1 MGELTAA
8 LALTPALRD
17 LGSAGAYPVLAVA
30 TAAATVSAAILAE
43 VAAWI
48 HDEPRWSWMAA
59 AFALYGLVALPVTTL
74 ATDGDTPH
82 LLLLLLV
89 VHLTALPLLAGSL
102 RTASRH
108 GSALPWGLT
117 VVGAV
122 LSTASLT
129 VPEGVVPVGAVA
141 VVLVAVVL
149 PGAVVVALCHLVAGH
164 RRRNGS
170 QLRLGLG
177 LVVVT
182 GAQLHRGAAGLPVTH
197 PPSAVLG
204 LVGALVVL
212 VALVELVA
220 RSLATLNAE
229 HWAQQ
234 EELSQAALHVERA
247 RESAAERDHELRNG
261 LAGLAGITHLLGS
274 GADDDAQ
281 QRLKQAVLSELG
293 RLHTIL
299 DGGAVG
305 PDRGPREEYAVE
317 PVLAGLVTLR
327 RSGGAAVTL
336 EVDDG
341 DGDDGRADLPLR
353 VCGDAAVLAQV
364 VTNLLANCERHAP
377 GAAVVVRARR
387 RGDRVLV
394 EVRDRGPGL
403 PAALEHALLRRGVHD
418 PRAGGSG
425 LGLHISARLV
435 EREGGALDLRT
446 VTDPLGCLATVQ
458 LPAASAPD
466 RPGAH
471 RSPHR

>member
-1 MGELTAA
+1 
-8 LALTPALRD
+8 
-17 LGSAGAYPVLAVA
+17 
-30 TAAATVSAAILAE
+30 VSLQ
-43 VAAWI
+43 
-48 HDEPRWSWMAA
+48 P
-59 AFALYGLVALPVTTL
+59 PQ
-74 ATDGDTPH
+74 
-82 LLLLLLV
+82 
-89 VHLTALPLLAGSL
+89 
-102 RTASRH
+102 RH
-108 GSALPWGLT
+108 GSVLPWGLT
-117 VVGAV
+117 VVGAA
-122 LSTASLT
+122 LSAASLA
-129 VPEGVVPVGAVA
+129 VPADLVPLGAVA
-141 VVLVAVVL
+141 VVLVALAL
-149 PGAVVVALCHLVAGH
+149 PGGMVVALCHLVRGH
-164 RRRNGS
+164 TRRSGP

-177 LVVVT
+177 LVVVA

-197 PPSAVLG
+197 PLVAAVG

-220 RSLATLNAE
+220 RSLAAVNAE

-299 DGGAVG
+299 DGGAVA
-305 PDRGPREEYAVE
+305 PDAGPREEYAVE

-336 EVDDG
+336 EVDGGEGEDVPKG
-341 DGDDGRADLPLR
+341 LPLR

-387 RGDRVLV
+387 HGDRVLV

-403 PAALEHALLRRGVHD
+403 PAALGHDLLRRGVHD

-435 EREGGALDLRT
+435 EREGGVLDLRT

-471 RSPHR
+471 RSPNR

>member
-1 MGELTAA
+1 
-8 LALTPALRD
+8 
-17 LGSAGAYPVLAVA
+17 V
-30 TAAATVSAAILAE
+30 
-43 VAAWI
+43 
-48 HDEPRWSWMAA
+48 AA
-59 AFALYGLVALPVTTL
+59 AFALYGLLALPVTTL
-74 ATDGDTPH
+74 AADGDGPH
-82 LLLLLLV
+82 LPLLLLV
-89 VHLTALPLLAGSL
+89 VHLTALPLLAVSL
-102 RTASRH
+102 RPPQRH
-108 GSALPWGLT
+108 GSVLPWGLT
-117 VVGAV
+117 VVGAA
-122 LSTASLT
+122 LAAASLA
-129 VPEGVVPVGAVA
+129 VPGDLIPVGAVA
-141 VVLVAVVL
+141 VGLVAVAL
-149 PGAVVVALCHLVAGH
+149 PGGTVVALCHLVRGRT
-164 RRRNGS
+164 RRSGP

-177 LVVVT
+177 LVVVA

-197 PPSAVLG
+197 PLVAAVG
-204 LVGALVVL
+204 LAGALVVL

-220 RSLATLNAE
+220 RSLATVNAE

-281 QRLKQAVLSELG
+281 QRLKQAVLSELS

-299 DGGAVG
+299 DGGAVA
-305 PDRGPREEYAVE
+305 PDAGPREEYAVE

-327 RSGGAAVTL
+327 RSAGAAVTL
-336 EVDDG
+336 QVDG
-341 DGDDGRADLPLR
+341 DAGEDVPTGLPLR

-387 RGDRVLV
+387 HGDRVLV

-403 PAALEHALLRRGVHD
+403 PAALGHDLLRRGVHD

-435 EREGGALDLRT
+435 EREGGVLDLRT